1 MLNTTDETADDFIVA
16 NVIKYLFTWAVVIPY
31 ANYTRRLS
39 ARTVLGPT
47 FRFLLATEMVLNFHE
62 KDYNW
67 YSI

>member
-1 MLNTTDETADDFIVA
+1 MLNTTDETANDFIVA
-16 NVIKYLFTWAVVIPY
+16 NVTKYHFTWAVVIPY

-47 FRFLLATEMVLNFHE
+47 FRFLLATEMVLNFYE
-62 KDYNW
+62 KDFNW

>member
-39 ARTVLGPT
+39 ARTVLGLT
-47 FRFLLATEMVLNFHE
+47 FRFLLANG
-62 KDYNW
+62 
-67 YSI
+67 S

>member
-47 FRFLLATEMVLNFHE
+47 ATEMVLNFYE
-62 KDYNW
+62 KDFNW

>member
-47 FRFLLATEMVLNFHE
+47 FRFLLATEMVLKFYE
-62 KDYNW
+62 KDFNW